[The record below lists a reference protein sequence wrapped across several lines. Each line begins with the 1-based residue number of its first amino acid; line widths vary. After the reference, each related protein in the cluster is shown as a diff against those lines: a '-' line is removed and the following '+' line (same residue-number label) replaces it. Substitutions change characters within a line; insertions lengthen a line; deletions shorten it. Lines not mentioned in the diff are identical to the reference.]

1 MQNEIQSAVGFA
13 HAKPEKAA
21 ELRALLVDFAERSRT
36 EEGCLGS
43 WINQDAGDPHLFVFY
58 EIWATRK
65 DLARHL
71 AQPYMKEFLAGR
83 EEYLA
88 KELEVRQLHL
98 TGPAAEPART
108 AESADPAEMNQRY
121 LDAYAARDVDAI
133 MAVYAPGAAAVW
145 EPGKAVSGAEHR
157 DAVVEFLKLE
167 PKLSAKV
174 SETYVVGDTAALVVD
189 WSIEVPGSPEM
200 NGTGRGLDVLKR
212 NAEGEWRYI
221 ITNPFGSL

>member
-1 MQNEIQSAVGFA
+1 MDNEIQSAVGYA
-13 HAKPEKAA
+13 HAKPEKAE
-21 ELRALLVDFAERSRT
+21 ELRDLLVSFAERSRA

-83 EEYLA
+83 DEYLA

-98 TGPAAEPART
+98 TGPAPAPAEP
-108 AESADPAEMNQRY
+108 ADPAEMNQRY
-121 LDAYAARDVDAI
+121 LDAYAARDIDAI

-157 DAVVEFLKLE
+157 AAVEEFLKRE
-167 PKLSAKV
+167 PKLSAEV
-174 SETYVVGDTAALVVD
+174 RESYVVGDTAALVVD

-200 NGTGRGLDVLKR
+200 TGTGRGLDVLRR
-212 NAEGEWRYI
+212 NARGEWRYI